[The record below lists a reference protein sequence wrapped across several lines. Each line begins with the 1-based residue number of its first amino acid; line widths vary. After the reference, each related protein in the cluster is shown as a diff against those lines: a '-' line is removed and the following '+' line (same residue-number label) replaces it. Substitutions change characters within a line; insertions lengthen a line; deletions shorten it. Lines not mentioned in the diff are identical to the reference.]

1 MMLTGISLFMYHVI
15 VVLAVVLLVW
25 AFATK
30 NDGCFALAT
39 VLTVLSILVSAFIY
53 K

>member
-1 MMLTGISLFMYHVI
+1 MLTGISLFMYHVI

-25 AFATK
+25 VLATK
-30 NDGCFALAT
+30 DDGCLVLAI
-39 VLTVLSILVSAFIY
+39 VLTVLSVLISAFIY

>member
-1 MMLTGISLFMYHVI
+1 MYHVI